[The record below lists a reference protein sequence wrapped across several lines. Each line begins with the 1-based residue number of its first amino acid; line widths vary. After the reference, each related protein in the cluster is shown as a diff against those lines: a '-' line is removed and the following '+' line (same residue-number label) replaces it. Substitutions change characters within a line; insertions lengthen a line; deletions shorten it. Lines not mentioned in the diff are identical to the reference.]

1 MGLFSKFSKKSGG
14 SDSKEFKSA
23 LLEVESK
30 TQLTADAVEIRF
42 KIPEEYK
49 DAYAFIA
56 GQYINVTA
64 EVNGK
69 KEMRSYSICSAENNG
84 LAIGVKKIQGGAI
97 STLLVDTVQVGD
109 QVEISKPQGN
119 FNWKPDSKAIVAF
132 AAGSGIT
139 PILSILLKQ
148 GSTGGAST
156 LFYGNKSVNDTMFRN
171 EVSAINGNKLVSF
184 YSRETVEGAANSR
197 MNKQA
202 ISEAI
207 KADLT
212 ILRADHFYI
221 CGPEEMI
228 MDINEVLTIFGV
240 DKHKIHFE
248 LFTTPVKL
256 ATTETKVTQEDFS
269 GVSQVSAILDGEI
282 YRLELKT
289 NTATILE
296 ALDKQGADVPYS
308 CRGGVCC
315 TCKAK
320 IIEGSASM
328 KVNFAL
334 TDEEVRE
341 GYVLTCQAQPTSE
354 VLKID
359 FDA

>member
-1 MGLFSKFSKKSGG
+1 MGLFSKFSKKSAETG
-14 SDSKEFKSA
+14 SKEFKSA

-30 TQLTADAVEIRF
+30 TQLTADAVEVRF
-42 KIPEEYK
+42 KIPDEFK
-49 DAYAFIA
+49 DAYKFTA
-56 GQYINVTA
+56 GQYINVSA
-64 EVNGK
+64 EINGK
-69 KEMRSYSICSAENNG
+69 KETRSYSICSAENNG
-84 LAIGVKKIQGGAI
+84 LAVGVKKIDGGLI
-97 STLLVDTVQVGD
+97 SGFLVDKVQVGD

-119 FNWKPDSKAIVAF
+119 FNWKSDSKSIVAF

-148 GSTGGAST
+148 SSTNGAST
-156 LFYGNKSVNDTMFRN
+156 LFYGNKSQADTMFHDTVN
-171 EVSAINGNKLVSF
+171 NISGCNLVSF
-184 YSRETVEGAANSR
+184 YSREVVDGTTNSR
-197 MNKQA
+197 MTKQA

-207 KADLT
+207 KANLT
-212 ILRADHFYI
+212 LLRADHFYI

-228 MDINEVLTIFGV
+228 LDINEVLTIFGV
-240 DKHKIHFE
+240 EKSKIHFE

-256 ATTETKVTQEDFS
+256 VSETKTTEGGFS
-269 GVSQVSAILDGEI
+269 GTSQVSAILDGEI
-282 YRLELKT
+282 FRLELKT
-289 NTATILE
+289 NGSTILE

-334 TDEEVRE
+334 TDEEVKD
-341 GYVLTCQAQPTSE
+341 GYILTCQAQPTSE
-354 VLKID
+354 VLKLD

>member
-1 MGLFSKFSKKSGG
+1 MGLFSKFKKSGEA
-14 SDSKEFKSA
+14 DSKELKSA

-30 TQLTADAVEIRF
+30 TQLTADAVEVRF

-49 DAYAFIA
+49 DAFKFVA

-64 EVNGK
+64 EINGK
-69 KEMRSYSICSAENNG
+69 KETRSYSICSAEDNG
-84 LAIGVKKIQGGAI
+84 LAVGVKKIDGGLI
-97 STLLVDTVQVGD
+97 STYLVDKVQVGD
-109 QVEISKPQGN
+109 SVEISKPQGN
-119 FNWKPDSKAIVAF
+119 FNWKSGSKSIVAF

-148 GSTGGAST
+148 RENSSTST
-156 LFYGNKSVNDTMFRN
+156 LFYGNKTVADTMFHN
-171 EVSAINGNKLVSF
+171 QVSSIAGCKFVPF
-184 YSRETVEGAANSR
+184 YSREVVEGATNGR
-197 MNKQA
+197 MTKQA

-207 KADLT
+207 KADLSV
-212 ILRADHFYI
+212 LRADHFYI

-228 MDINEVLTIFGV
+228 MDINEVLTVFGV
-240 DKHKIHFE
+240 EKSKIHFE

-256 ATTETKVTQEDFS
+256 VSEPTTVVGNFS
-269 GVSQVSAILDGEI
+269 GTSQVSAILDGEI

-289 NTATILE
+289 NGSTILE

-320 IIEGSASM
+320 IVEGSASM

-334 TDEEVRE
+334 TDEEVKD
-341 GYVLTCQAQPTSE
+341 GYILTCQAQPTSE
-354 VLKID
+354 VLKLD

>member
-1 MGLFSKFSKKSGG
+1 M
-14 SDSKEFKSA
+14 
-23 LLEVESK
+23 
-30 TQLTADAVEIRF
+30 AV
-42 KIPEEYK
+42 
-49 DAYAFIA
+49 
-56 GQYINVTA
+56 
-64 EVNGK
+64 
-69 KEMRSYSICSAENNG
+69 
-84 LAIGVKKIQGGAI
+84 GVKKIDGGLI
-97 STLLVDTVQVGD
+97 SSYLVDKVQVGD
-109 QVEISKPQGN
+109 SVEISKPQGN
-119 FNWKPDSKAIVAF
+119 FNWKADAKSIVAF

-148 GSTGGAST
+148 SATNGTST
-156 LFYGNKSVNDTMFRN
+156 LFYGNKSEADTMFRDAVKN
-171 EVSAINGNKLVSF
+171 ISGSNLISF
-184 YSRETVEGAANSR
+184 YSREALDGATNSR
-197 MNKQA
+197 MTKQV

-212 ILRADHFYI
+212 LLRADHFYI

-240 DKHKIHFE
+240 EKSKIHFE

-256 ATTETKVTQEDFS
+256 ASEPTTVVGNFTGT
-269 GVSQVSAILDGEI
+269 SQVSAILDGEI

-289 NTATILE
+289 NGSTILE

-320 IIEGSASM
+320 IVEGSASM

-334 TDEEVRE
+334 TDEEVKE

-354 VLKID
+354 VLKLD